1 MTDLLTIA
9 ETRRAL
15 NVSATILWR
24 WEQNGLIQRLPG
36 TRRFTRAEV
45 DRVLQWHSDA
55 ADEMGQQRFKR
66 RAQQRLQR
74 MSNRRR

>member
-1 MTDLLTIA
+1 MSDLLTIT

-15 NVSATILWR
+15 NVSATTLWR

-45 DRVLQWHSDA
+45 ERVLQWQSGSRTP
-55 ADEMGQQRFKR
+55 EE
-66 RAQQRLQR
+66 
-74 MSNRRR
+74 RRRGPYRTGRGTSCR